1 MSNIGKM
8 LAGGIAFNDKVMDKA
23 KDFLES
29 DTAKVVTPIPAKM
42 RREHLKQKKAQ
53 TDAGNAKSQ
62 TDVSAAQGEANKFF
76 AKYAGG

>member
-1 MSNIGKM
+1 MSNIGEM

-29 DTAKVVTPIPAKM
+29 DTAKFVTPIPAKL
-42 RREHLKQKKAQ
+42 RRDHLKQKKAQ
-53 TDAGNAKSQ
+53 ADAGNAKSQ
-62 TDVSAAQGEANKFF
+62 TDVSAAQEQANKFF

>member
-42 RREHLKQKKAQ
+42 RRDHLKQKKAQ
-53 TDAGNAKSQ
+53 ATAGNAKSQ

>member
-8 LAGGIAFNDKVMDKA
+8 PTGGIAFNDNVMDKA

-29 DTAKVVTPIPAKM
+29 DMAKVVTPIPAKM
-42 RREHLKQKKAQ
+42 RRAHLKQKKAQ
-53 TDAGNAKSQ
+53 VDAENAKSQ
-62 TDVSAAQGEANKFF
+62 TDVSAAQEEANKFF

>member
-23 KDFLES
+23 KDSLES
-29 DTAKVVTPIPAKM
+29 DTAKVVTPILVKM
-42 RREHLKQKKAQ
+42 RRDHLKQKKAQ
-53 TDAGNAKSQ
+53 VDAGNAKSQ